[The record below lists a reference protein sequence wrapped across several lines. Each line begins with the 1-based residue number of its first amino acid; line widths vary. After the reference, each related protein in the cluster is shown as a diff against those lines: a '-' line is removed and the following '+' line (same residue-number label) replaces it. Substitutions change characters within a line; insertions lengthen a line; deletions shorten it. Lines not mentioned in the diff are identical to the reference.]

1 MDTIT
6 VNSTILLGHIVK
18 ELRPYIAANGAA
30 GGFVICLSAEQDVL
44 DIRECSRI
52 PAPVEVIA
60 SALETGASGVIV
72 AGRELS
78 SEDSRREMTQDCTLF
93 GIALCEHVVVESSNE
108 IFSYR
113 LGTRLSL

>member
-6 VNSTILLGHIVK
+6 INSTILLGHIIK

-78 SEDSRREMTQDCTLF
+78 SEDSRREMTRDCTAF
-93 GIALCEHVVVESSNE
+93 GITLCDQILVESPSE
-108 IFSYR
+108 VFSHR
-113 LGTRLSL
+113 LGARLFL